1 MGADFAPLVVETH
14 GRFHSDFIQLLK
26 RLAIQI
32 DGYQGLTAREMA
44 VIVIFE
50 LAKGNAEHAAK
61 VRSRAWRAWLK
72 QSKDLLSVNSRKGA
86 LHGCEQTVQRLM
98 IGMDRI

>member
-1 MGADFAPLVVETH
+1 MDYRARIKNQKYMTKAHSMGADFAPLVVETH

-44 VIVIFE
+44 VIIIFE
-50 LAKGNAEHAAK
+50 LAKGNAEQLRPKCA
-61 VRSRAWRAWLK
+61 VEPGE
-72 QSKDLLSVNSRKGA
+72 DG
-86 LHGCEQTVQRLM
+86 
-98 IGMDRI
+98 